1 MIAMCALLAAR
12 ASLTLADETTPSDVA
27 PAPSLRDGR
36 MALGESANS
45 SLPSQ
50 APVSAAQIAR
60 WLKDLDDAQYL
71 VREAATQHLTD
82 AGAAALDP
90 LLAAANGERPEP
102 ADRAMWILQRFS
114 RSRDNELASAALERL
129 TQLKN
134 APAVAAKA
142 ESELAE
148 RSLAACE
155 KRLTALGA
163 DVVLTIGQESVQTV
177 VPLISVRLGQRWRGT
192 PEDLR
197 QLIKLKQQ
205 RYFRLEGGGVDDN
218 VVKMFIDKE
227 RLALLHLINT
237 KATLA
242 SVDAVKQKHPDAKLF
257 LRNTAMLG
265 VGGDTN
271 AAGVLVHEVPQ
282 GSGAAAAGILTGD
295 IITSL
300 DGQKIPDF
308 DRLTAHIAQRQ
319 PGDKVEVELLRGEQ
333 TKKVTVVL
341 GKRPENEP

>member
-1 MIAMCALLAAR
+1 VP
-12 ASLTLADETTPSDVA
+12 TQA
-27 PAPSLRDGR
+27 PA
-36 MALGESANS
+36 SAE
-45 SLPSQ
+45 
-50 APVSAAQIAR
+50 QIAH
-60 WLKDLDDAQYL
+60 WLNDLDDAQYL
-71 VREAATQHLTD
+71 VREAATQHLAD
-82 AGAAALDP
+82 AGAAALEP
-90 LLAAANGERPEP
+90 LLDAANGERPEP

-114 RSRDNELASAALERL
+114 RSRDNDLALAALEKL

-134 APAVAAKA
+134 APAVTAKA
-142 ESELAE
+142 ESQLAE

-177 VPLISVRLGQRWRGT
+177 VPMISVRLGQRWRGT
-192 PEDLR
+192 ADDLR
-197 QLIKLKQQ
+197 QLIQLRQQ
-205 RYFRLEGGGVDDN
+205 RYFRLEGPGVDDD
-218 VVKMFIDKE
+218 VVKMFVDKE
-227 RLALLHLINT
+227 KLALLHLFNT

-242 SVDAVKQKHPDAKLF
+242 GVDAVKQKHPDAKLF

-300 DGQKIPDF
+300 DGQKIVDF
-308 DRLTAHIAQRQ
+308 DRLTAHIAQHQ